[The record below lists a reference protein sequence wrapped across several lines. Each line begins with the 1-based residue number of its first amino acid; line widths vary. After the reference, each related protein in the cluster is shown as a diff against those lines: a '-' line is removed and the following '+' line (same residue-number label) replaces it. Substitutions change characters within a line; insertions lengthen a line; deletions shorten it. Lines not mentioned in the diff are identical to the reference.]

1 MLKIKRV
8 YIIVLTM
15 FIIFLSILEPL
26 CIFASESDKGVK
38 PTTEWTPSEWTK
50 LCYYLGSKIGAVG
63 DSISD
68 AVKGWTEGNF
78 TADGMRE
85 KFDDFKSGVTVKDG
99 KVVVSSAALNNFK
112 GLIDTAIVD
121 HGDFILLPTFN
132 FYKMTD
138 QTSCLNSF
146 QYAQTK
152 SDVDNAYTCLRYW
165 GSYTQSYDDYDR
177 VHFDP
182 DEVHFVTNLSGS
194 YKHCLYLY
202 DRNGDSALFPWQEVD
217 MENNKLT
224 IREQGNMGGWVA
236 VPSSNYNSIG
246 FWQLITNDGR
256 MVKAWKSSNALR
268 NYLRGFS
275 SNTTIYISSIY
286 NSYNVNNDNS
296 VTIDAST
303 AQYIF
308 DQGDNFQL
316 DMSKVVSNVTYEI
329 NNYYVDNGVTMSQ
342 QDIQNAIDTALQKFL
357 DSLPSGGGEEPTE
370 PETPPETETPT
381 EPETETGGDISGN
394 DVSGNGVDGPKTVGL
409 LTKIYNKLSQVFNLL
424 KGEILGALNGIK
436 SAMSGGGVSGNDV
449 SGNGVSGN
457 NGPSDGKSWL
467 EKIYDKLSEIKR
479 AIIGNTVV
487 GGLGDLLSTAV
498 DKLVDL
504 ADTVKDSVVSVVP
517 EVTDA
522 VSDILDGTEETI
534 GKMVDNVG
542 TNFRPVGD
550 KMKTK
555 FPFSI
560 PWDIAAV
567 VGSLSA
573 APETPVFEIPIV
585 FERYDIDYTLTIDMA
600 DFEVISKISRLF
612 LSLTFVLF
620 LTKLTIQVVK
630 MEKEL

>member
-1 MLKIKRV
+1 MNKRIIAFIMSFCILISPLSV
-8 YIIVLTM
+8 YAYNDDPVHNTLEDIQRFVAYIGCQIGCLGTFDYTG
-15 FIIFLSILEPL
+15 FISNME
-26 CIFASESDKGVK
+26 
-38 PTTEWTPSEWTK
+38 TYNEW
-50 LCYYLGSKIGAVG
+50 CNNGY
-63 DSISD
+63 
-68 AVKGWTEGNF
+68 
-78 TADGMRE
+78 
-85 KFDDFKSGVTVKDG
+85 VTVNDDG
-99 KVVVSSAALNNFK
+99 SMVASDQMVDDLKEYLDSY
-112 GLIDTAIVD
+112 IED
-121 HGDFILLPTFN
+121 HGDYYYLETYTPDDFTIEFSKMSAKHRNYMMQLINSGKYAFSYWDSFRVDTYKHFSVIELPMN
-132 FYKMTD
+132 NIY
-138 QTSCLNSF
+138 
-146 QYAQTK
+146 
-152 SDVDNAYTCLRYW
+152 
-165 GSYTQSYDDYDR
+165 
-177 VHFDP
+177 
-182 DEVHFVTNLSGS
+182 FVAPVSGD
-194 YKHCLYLY
+194 YKHCMYFYNSEGEKIEKINCSYANVPSGNYECSLSIPNSN
-202 DRNGDSALFPWQEVD
+202 NGSAQFVS
-217 MENNKLT
+217 
-224 IREQGNMGGWVA
+224 VS
-236 VPSSNYNSIG
+236 SSNYQ
-246 FWQLITNDGR
+246 FTQWITPER
-256 MVKAWKSSNALR
+256 RKVKVWKSSTALKY
-268 NYLRGFS
+268 YLRGAITE
-275 SNTTIYISSIY
+275 NKIYTTSVY
-286 NSYNVNNDNS
+286 NNYDVNNDNS
-296 VTIDAST
+296 VTINKKIVEEVIKNENSVYWDDITNISSDVT
-303 AQYIF
+303 
-308 DQGDNFQL
+308 
-316 DMSKVVSNVTYEI
+316 NVI
-329 NNYYVDNGVTMSQ
+329 NNYYTSNGSSMSQ
-342 QDIQNAIDTALQKFL
+342 QEIQNAIDAALQKFL
-357 DSLPSGGGEEPTE
+357 DSLPSGGGEESTE
-370 PETPPETETPT
+370 PETPTETETET
-381 EPETETGGDISGN
+381 ETETGGDISGN

-409 LTKIYNKLSQVFNLL
+409 LTKIYNKLSQIYNLL
-424 KGEILGALNGIK
+424 KGGILDALNGIK
-436 SAMSGGGVSGNDV
+436 SAVSGGGVSGNDV

-457 NGPSDGKSWL
+457 DAPSDDKSWF

>member
-1 MLKIKRV
+1 MIKIKRV

-15 FIIFLSILEPL
+15 LIISLSILEPL
-26 CIFASESDKGVK
+26 CIYASESNKGIK

-63 DSISD
+63 DSIID

-85 KFDDFKSGVTVKDG
+85 KFDDFKSGVSVKNG
-99 KVVVSSAALNNFK
+99 KIVVSSAALNNFK
-112 GLIDTAIVD
+112 GLIDLAIED
-121 HGDFILLPTFN
+121 HGDYSMVETYDVHDFPDDTGA
-132 FYKMTD
+132 MT
-138 QTSCLNSF
+138 SA
-146 QYAQTK
+146 QYARFMQDVREEYTSFHYWEKGYINNYKKYYYQRCSPDTSYFVFNSDK
-152 SDVDNAYTCLRYW
+152 SLNICNELGDYIRLDCYEVKFSSDGSVSVFINNDYSASYFSVPGSRYNSLHMLITIDGHKVKVW
-165 GSYTQSYDDYDR
+165 KTQS
-177 VHFDP
+177 
-182 DEVHFVTNLSGS
+182 
-194 YKHCLYLY
+194 
-202 DRNGDSALFPWQEVD
+202 
-217 MENNKLT
+217 
-224 IREQGNMGGWVA
+224 
-236 VPSSNYNSIG
+236 
-246 FWQLITNDGR
+246 
-256 MVKAWKSSNALR
+256 ALR
-268 NYLRGFS
+268 NYLRGTS
-275 SNTTIYISSIY
+275 GNTVIYTSNTY
-286 NSYNVNNDNS
+286 NNYDVNNDNS
-296 VTIDAST
+296 VSIDAST

-308 DQGDNFQL
+308 EQGDNLQVEL
-316 DMSKVVSNVTYEI
+316 SRVTNSVTNEI
-329 NNYYVDNGVTMSQ
+329 NNYYVNNGQSMSA
-342 QDIQNAIDTALQKFL
+342 QDIQNAIDAALQKYL
-357 DSLPSGGGEEPTE
+357 DSLPSGGGEEKPTE
-370 PETPPETETPT
+370 PETPTETETET
-381 EPETETGGDISGN
+381 ETETGGDISGN
-394 DVSGNGVDGPKTVGL
+394 DISGNGVDGPKTVSL
-409 LTKIYNKLSQVFNLL
+409 LTKIYNKLSQTYNLL

-436 SAMSGGGVSGNDV
+436 SAVSSGVSGNDV

-457 NGPSDGKSWL
+457 DAPSDGKSWF

-573 APETPVFEIPIV
+573 APETPVFEIPVV

>member
-1 MLKIKRV
+1 MKKNKHFYAFMLAM
-8 YIIVLTM
+8 L
-15 FIIFLSILEPL
+15 IIFFAVFEPL
-26 CIFASESDKGVK
+26 NTIAAPNKGIK
-38 PTTEWTPSEWTK
+38 PTSEWTGNDWYQI
-50 LCYYLGSKIGAVG
+50 CAYLAGKIGAMG
-63 DSISD
+63 DGVID
-68 AVKGWTEGNF
+68 AVHDFTNGYF
-78 TADGMRE
+78 TADGLKE

-99 KVVVSSAALNNFK
+99 KVVVSSDALNNFK
-112 GLIDTAIVD
+112 GLMDAAIADVGPYYYYKTPD
-121 HGDFILLPTFN
+121 IDFIDFSSIPNGNLFRQDFAKVLNGGLYAVASNKQPSQYGFEISMFDISNRYLVEGINSDEMILYDQYGGLVVKQTIYKFTISLSSGKSN
-132 FYKMTD
+132 FYVGGT
-138 QTSCLNSF
+138 
-146 QYAQTK
+146 
-152 SDVDNAYTCLRYW
+152 
-165 GSYTQSYDDYDR
+165 DDYQRYYYKIQTPMSRYVPITVDGRYIR
-177 VHFDP
+177 VFKS
-182 DEVHFVTNLSGS
+182 L
-194 YKHCLYLY
+194 
-202 DRNGDSALFPWQEVD
+202 SAL
-217 MENNKLT
+217 
-224 IREQGNMGGWVA
+224 
-236 VPSSNYNSIG
+236 
-246 FWQLITNDGR
+246 ND
-256 MVKAWKSSNALR
+256 
-268 NYLRGFS
+268 YLRGKQTNYVYTS
-275 SNTTIYISSIY
+275 TNY
-286 NSYNVNNDNS
+286 NNYNYNVDNS
-296 VTIDAST
+296 VSIDAGT
-303 AQYIF
+303 AEYIF
-308 DQGDNFQL
+308 QQGDSLQL
-316 DMSKVVSNVTYEI
+316 DMSKVVNNISSEI
-329 NNYYVDNGVTMSQ
+329 SNYYVNNSTAMSQ

-357 DSLPSGGGEEPTE
+357 DSLPSGGGEKPTE
-370 PETPPETETPT
+370 PETPSETETPS

-436 SAMSGGGVSGNDV
+436 SAVSGGGVSGNDV

-457 NGPSDGKSWL
+457 DAPSDGTSWFQ
-467 EKIYDKLSEIKR
+467 KIYDKLSEIKR

-542 TNFRPVGD
+542 TNFKPVGD

-585 FERYDIDYTLTIDMA
+585 FERYDIDYTLTVDMA